1 MTQPVPPAP
10 PAAAAD
16 EFRLDGYVALVTGA
30 GRGIGAGIARAY
42 ARAGADLV
50 LVARTAADLDDV
62 AAAVRTMGRTASV
75 IPADLTDTSR
85 VVRIVERAIAEH
97 GRLDILVNNAGGAM
111 PARYLDTTPEA
122 LDEAFHF
129 NVAAPFELTRQATPY
144 LLDSGRGSVINI
156 TSRMDRLVARGLVTY
171 GTVKAAF
178 TQLTRLLAA
187 ELAPGIRVNGIAPG
201 VVATDTLTAVLTDE
215 LRAQIVSATPLH
227 RLATVADVASAAR
240 WLASPAA
247 SYITGKIIELDGG
260 AEAPAFPNDTPD
272 LRPANK
278 RRPVLRQNPE

>member
-1 MTQPVPPAP
+1 MPQPAQPAP
-10 PAAAAD
+10 PGAASD

-50 LVARTAADLDDV
+50 LVARTATDLDDV
-62 AAAVRTMGRTASV
+62 AAAVRTMGRTALV
-75 IPADLTDTSR
+75 IPADLTDVSR
-85 VVRIVERAIAEH
+85 MVKIVERAIAEH
-97 GRLDILVNNAGGAM
+97 GRLDILVNNAGGAA
-111 PARYLDTTPEA
+111 PASYLDTTPAA

-201 VVATDTLTAVLTDE
+201 VVATDTLKAVLTDE

-227 RLATVADVASAAR
+227 RLATVADVANAAR

-260 AEAPAFPNDTPD
+260 AESPTFPDTTPD
-272 LRPANK
+272 LRPANQ

>member
-1 MTQPVPPAP
+1 MTQAVQPASP
-10 PAAAAD
+10 GAGAD

-30 GRGIGAGIARAY
+30 GRGIGAGIAQAY

-50 LVARTAADLDDV
+50 LVARTAADLGDV
-62 AAAVRTMGRTASV
+62 AAAVRAAGRTALV
-75 IPADLTDTSR
+75 IPADLTDVSQA
-85 VVRIVERAIAEH
+85 VKIVERAIAEH

-122 LDEAFHF
+122 LEEAFHF
-129 NVAAPFELTRQATPY
+129 NVATPFELTKRATPY
-144 LLDSGRGSVINI
+144 LLDSGRGSVVNI
-156 TSRMDRLVARGLVTY
+156 TSRMDRLVARGMVTY
-171 GTVKAAF
+171 GTVKAAV

-187 ELAPGIRVNGIAPG
+187 ELAPGVRVNGIAPG
-201 VVATDTLTAVLTDE
+201 VVETDALREVLTDE

-227 RLATVADVASAAR
+227 RLATVADVASTAR

-260 AEAPAFPNDTPD
+260 AESPVFPDDTPD

-278 RRPVLRQNPE
+278 Q